1 MLVFIDDSGDP
12 GFKLGKGSSKCFVIT
27 LVIFDDP
34 LEAEKTSLAI
44 KELRRKLK
52 VSDYYE
58 FKFNKMDK
66 KFRENFIETIKH
78 FKFRIR
84 AIVVRKEVIYSQ
96 RLKSYK
102 EDFYNY
108 IIMQVLKQSK
118 GVIKKAKLKFDKRG
132 EKSLRNQ
139 LRSYLSRELDNK
151 NNNMFSD
158 LKFADSKQNTL
169 IQLADVVA
177 GSIHSYYTDKNK
189 SYLQIFEKAK
199 RVEDIWDF
207 K

>member
-12 GFKLGKGSSKCFVIT
+12 GFKIQKGSSKCFVIT

-52 VSDYYE
+52 VFDYYE
-58 FKFNKMDK
+58 FKFNKMNK
-66 KFRENFIETIKH
+66 KFRVKFIETIKS

-84 AIVVRKEVIYSQ
+84 AIVVRKEVIYSP
-96 RLKSYK
+96 RLKNYK

-108 IIMQVLKQSK
+108 IIMQVLKQSQ
-118 GVIKKAKLKFDKRG
+118 GFIKSAKLKFDKRG

-139 LRSYLSRELDNK
+139 LRSYLSRELNNK
-151 NNNMFSD
+151 SNNIFSD

-177 GSIHSYYTDKNK
+177 GSIHSFYTEKDKI
-189 SYLQIFEKAK
+189 YLEIFKKA
-199 RVEDIWDF
+199 RRIEDVWDF